1 MARKPRKLFK
11 IGELMEHSGFSRQ
24 TLHSYTLL
32 GLIKVAKRTPAGH
45 RLYEEDVFDALER
58 IKELKKDH
66 TLEEIRKM
74 LSGEHEGKRS
84 SPSKDES

>member
-1 MARKPRKLFK
+1 MAKKPRKLFK

-32 GLIKVAKRTPAGH
+32 GLIQVAKRTPAGH
-45 RLYEEDVFDALER
+45 RLYEEDVFDVLER

-74 LSGEHEGKRS
+74 LSGEREGKRS
-84 SPSKDES
+84 SPPKDES